1 MGKTPSSVAL
11 DSNVLLDL
19 AAKEEFALAGLEVL
33 KEQDAELFIPPTV
46 FIELEF
52 EIRHGQSPQ
61 KVARA
66 TRAMENI
73 PAWRMKVMR
82 LDPHKMG
89 IAHEFSKA
97 IRTAQ
102 LLPHEECNDG
112 DILGE
117 ATQQPVEFL
126 LTSDK
131 HLLRIDRDQLHA
143 LYRAKDLP
151 KVEIVSPWRFFT
163 AMNKRR

>member
-11 DSNVLLDL
+11 DSNVLFDL
-19 AAKEEFALAGLEVL
+19 AAKEEFALAALEVL
-33 KEQDAELFIPPTV
+33 KEQGTGLFIPPNV

-61 KVARA
+61 KAARA
-66 TRAMENI
+66 IHAMENI
-73 PAWRMKVMR
+73 SACEMKVMR

-97 IRTAQ
+97 IRNAQ
-102 LLPHEECNDG
+102 LLPYEECNDG

-117 ATQQPVEFL
+117 ATQHPVEFL

-131 HLLRIDRDQLHA
+131 HLLEIDRDQLHA

-163 AMNKRR
+163 ALNKRR

>member
-1 MGKTPSSVAL
+1 MVKTPSSVAL
-11 DSNVLLDL
+11 DSNVLYDL
-19 AAKEEFALAGLEVL
+19 AAQEEFALAGLEVL
-33 KEQDAELFIPPTV
+33 KEQGIGLFIPLTV

-61 KVARA
+61 KAARA

-73 PAWRMKVMR
+73 PAWKMKVMR

-97 IRTAQ
+97 IRNAQ
-102 LLPHEECNDG
+102 LLPYEECNDG

-117 ATQQPVEFL
+117 ATQHPVEFL

-131 HLLRIDRDQLHA
+131 HLLKIDRDQLQA
-143 LYRAKDLP
+143 LYRSKHLP

-163 AMNKRR
+163 ALNKRQ